1 MIQGITSLGVVSNC
15 IHVAVG
21 VLIDDTSCVL
31 LARRQKGTHL
41 EGYWEFPG
49 GKVEAGESVESAL
62 ARELSEEL
70 GVSIGQTLPLMT
82 VNHDYGEKKVLLDVH
97 RVLSWSG
104 EPHGAE
110 GQPIAW
116 VSESVLDDYRVPAA
130 NAEIMKQVRLV
141 LASF

>member
-1 MIQGITSLGVVSNC
+1 MPSV

-21 VLIDDTSCVL
+21 VLIDDSNCVL

-49 GKVEAGESVESAL
+49 GKVESDETVEAAL

-70 GVSIGQTLPLMT
+70 GVEVGETLPLMT
-82 VNHDYGEKKVLLDVH
+82 VNHDYGEKQVLLDVH
-97 RVLSWSG
+97 HVRSWTG

-116 VSESVLDDYRVPAA
+116 VSEAVLDDYKVPEA
-130 NAEIMKQVRLV
+130 NAEIMVRVKSV
-141 LASF
+141 LAAG

>member
-1 MIQGITSLGVVSNC
+1 MPSVV
-15 IHVAVG
+15 HVAVG
-21 VLIDDTSCVL
+21 VLIDETNCVL

-49 GKVEAGESVESAL
+49 GKVESGETVEAAL

-70 GVSIGQTLPLMT
+70 GVEIGETSPLMT
-82 VNHDYGEKKVLLDVH
+82 VNHDYGEKQVLLDVH
-97 RVLSWSG
+97 HVRSWTG

-116 VSESVLDDYRVPAA
+116 VSLSTLDDYKVPEA
-130 NAEIMKQVRLV
+130 NAEIMVRVKSV
-141 LASF
+141 LASV

>member
-1 MIQGITSLGVVSNC
+1 MASV

-21 VLIDDTSCVL
+21 VLIDDAHCVL

-49 GKVEAGESVESAL
+49 GKVESGETVEAAL

-70 GVSIGQTLPLMT
+70 GVEIGETSPLMT
-82 VNHDYGEKKVLLDVH
+82 VNHDYGEKQVLLDVH
-97 RVLSWSG
+97 RVLSWTG

-116 VSESVLDDYRVPAA
+116 VSVPALNDYQVPEA
-130 NAEIMKQVRLV
+130 NAEIMVRVKSV
-141 LASF
+141 LASV

>member
-1 MIQGITSLGVVSNC
+1 MTQV

-21 VLIDDTSCVL
+21 VLIDNTDCVL

-49 GKVEAGESVESAL
+49 GKVESGETVEAAL
-62 ARELSEEL
+62 ARELTEEL
-70 GVSIGQTLPLMT
+70 GVVIGETSSLVT
-82 VNHDYGEKKVLLDVH
+82 VNHDYGEKQVLLDVH
-97 RVLSWSG
+97 RVLSWTG

-116 VSESVLDDYRVPAA
+116 VSESALEHYKVPEA
-130 NAEIMKQVRLV
+130 NAEIMVRVKAV
-141 LASF
+141 LASV

>member
-1 MIQGITSLGVVSNC
+1 MPRV

-21 VLIDDTSCVL
+21 VLIDETNSVL

-49 GKVEAGESVESAL
+49 GKVESGETVEAAL
-62 ARELSEEL
+62 VRELSEEL
-70 GVSIGQTLPLMT
+70 GVEIGETSPLMT
-82 VNHDYGEKKVLLDVH
+82 VNHDYGEKQVLLDVH
-97 RVLSWSG
+97 RVLSWMG

-116 VSESVLDDYRVPAA
+116 ISKAALDDYKVPEA
-130 NAEIMKQVRLV
+130 NAEIMVRVKSV
-141 LASF
+141 LASL

>member
-1 MIQGITSLGVVSNC
+1 MAGVV
-15 IHVAVG
+15 HVAVG
-21 VLIDDTSCVL
+21 VLIDQANCVL

-49 GKVEAGESVESAL
+49 GKVEPGETVEAAL

-70 GVSIGQTLPLMT
+70 GVEIGETSPLVT
-82 VNHDYGEKKVLLDVH
+82 VNHDYGEKQVLLDVH
-97 RVLSWSG
+97 RVRSWTG

-116 VSESVLDDYRVPAA
+116 ASDAALDDYKVPEA
-130 NAEIMKQVRLV
+130 NAEIMLRVKSV
-141 LASF
+141 LASL

>member
-1 MIQGITSLGVVSNC
+1 MTDV

-21 VLIDDTSCVL
+21 VLIDGANCVL

-49 GKVEAGESVESAL
+49 GKVELDETVEAAL
-62 ARELSEEL
+62 ARELAEEL
-70 GVSIGQTLPLMT
+70 GVSIGETSPLMT
-82 VNHDYGEKKVLLDVH
+82 VAHDYGEKQVLLDVH
-97 RVLSWSG
+97 RVVSWAG

-116 VSESVLDDYRVPAA
+116 VSAPALDDYAVPEA
-130 NAEIMKQVRLV
+130 NVEIMRRVKLV
-141 LASF
+141 LTST

>member
-1 MIQGITSLGVVSNC
+1 MAGVV
-15 IHVAVG
+15 HVAVG
-21 VLIDDTSCVL
+21 VLIDQANCVL

-49 GKVEAGESVESAL
+49 GKVEPGETVEAAL

-70 GVSIGQTLPLMT
+70 GVEIGETSPLMT
-82 VNHDYGEKKVLLDVH
+82 VNHDYGEKQVLLDVH
-97 RVLSWSG
+97 RVLFWAG

-116 VSESVLDDYRVPAA
+116 VSASALDDYKVPEA
-130 NAEIMKQVRLV
+130 NAEIMLRVKSV
-141 LASF
+141 LASL